1 VANLLT
7 VIDVC
12 IEASEAR
19 AQLLES
25 RGKGTSRKKEDY
37 EVNTADR
44 GDRKD
49 RGDRGYRGKQSSD
62 QKEKGPF
69 WYPGDAEK

>member
-1 VANLLT
+1 MKPKMVANLLA

-25 RGKGTSRKKEDY
+25 WGKRTSRKKGAR
-37 EVNTADR
+37 EVNTTDR
-44 GDRKD
+44 GDCKD
-49 RGDRGYRGKQSSD
+49 RGDRGYHDK
-62 QKEKGPF
+62 
-69 WYPGDAEK
+69 